1 MSLQFTDRGQ
11 IMQTVISSPNWK
23 FLSGLLLDFAYY
35 RTDLKPY
42 ISRGLLNDL
51 ELDLFVDKVTL
62 YSNSITHK
70 ELFDWFN
77 NFLAKYEDLKL
88 SEKDKKT
95 LNGIYNRL
103 HLEMRN
109 KWLENLCILQQLLI

>member
-1 MSLQFTDRGQ
+1 MSEQFSDRFQ
-11 IMQTVISSPNWK
+11 IMQTVINSPNWK
-23 FLSGLLLDFAYY
+23 FLSSLLLAFTHY

-62 YSNSITHK
+62 YSTSITHK

-109 KWLENLCILQQLLI
+109 K

>member
-62 YSNSITHK
+62 YSNFITHK

-109 KWLENLCILQQLLI
+109 K